1 MPQWMAAKVEANMT
15 TSGMAPKAPS
25 VPQKPEVSIN
35 GHLHRRGDP
44 RMISEACSCGW
55 EPDGLGWRSNWYG
68 HVIVAIAQ
76 AEDDWEKEAKRCG
89 LT

>member
-1 MPQWMAAKVEANMT
+1 MT

-44 RMISEACSCGW
+44 QMISEACSCGW
-55 EPDGLGWRSNWYG
+55 NPYTSMHKGSSWYS
-68 HVIVAIAQ
+68 HVITAIAQ
-76 AEDDWEKEAKRCG
+76 AEDDWEEEAKRCG

>member
-1 MPQWMAAKVEANMT
+1 MT

-35 GHLHRRGDP
+35 GHLHRRSDP

-55 EPDGLGWRSNWYG
+55 GPNKPGSWGGSWYS
-68 HVIVAIAQ
+68 HVITAIAQ
-76 AEDDWEKEAKRCG
+76 AEDDWKEEAKRCG